1 MLMRYALA
9 GLLVVALGSDA
20 RAEEL
25 EERETIQGRVYE
37 LLQDG
42 DFGSIEAMANEYRA
56 TQARTS
62 SGLWK
67 LTLFYV
73 GQQRAFRSEGHDWA
87 LQKAKA
93 WLDRYPQSPAA
104 VLAYA
109 DALPDAEG
117 TRRYLEAHKSVAA
130 QDPHWYEMMAQVAS
144 AQVWRREQFDKMI
157 DEGLDR
163 APEYYQL
170 YFAAIDY
177 LGAAEVEGLARQA
190 VERTRKTDGW
200 GAYARIYWYASQSIF
215 GDNLFRQ
222 SRVSWPDMKKGVDD
236 VLSRYADGWNLAN
249 FLKFA
254 CLAGDGPEMK
264 ELTRRMDEAAWAVW
278 DEQNYS
284 ESCNALGAN

>member
-1 MLMRYALA
+1 MRYALA
-9 GLLVVALGSDA
+9 CLLIIVLSADA

-25 EERETIQGRVYE
+25 QERETIQSQVYD

-42 DFGSIEAMANEYRA
+42 DFGTLETMADGYRT

-73 GQQRAFRSEGHDWA
+73 GQQRAFRSEGGDWA
-87 LQKAKA
+87 MQKAKA
-93 WLDRYPQSPAA
+93 WVDRYPQSPTAI
-104 VLAYA
+104 LAYA
-109 DALPDAEG
+109 DALPDAES
-117 TRRYLEAHKSVAA
+117 TRLYLEAHKGVAA
-130 QDPHWYEMMAQVAS
+130 LDPRWYEMMAEVAS
-144 AQVWRREQFDKMI
+144 VQVWPREQFDRMI

-163 APEYYQL
+163 MPEYYQI

-177 LGAAEVEGLARQA
+177 LGAAEVEGFARQA

-200 GAYARIYWYASQSIF
+200 GVYARIYWYASQAVF

-222 SRVSWPDMKKGVDD
+222 SRVNWLDMKKGMED

-254 CLAGDGPEMK
+254 CLEGDGPEMK
-264 ELTRRMDEAAWAVW
+264 ELTGRMDEAAWAVW

-284 ESCNALGAN
+284 ESCKALGTN